1 VVSLRRGDEREFTMP
16 DKCPSCGTAVTRD
29 PDQAVVYC
37 PNTQCPAQQIR
48 LLEHFASRGAMDI
61 EGLGERMAWVLFK
74 EGLVT
79 DVAGVYHL
87 SVDQLA
93 SLDRMGTKSAQ
104 KLVDGIEKSKARPLS
119 NVLFA
124 LGIRHVGYETARL
137 LAEHVRNLDGLLQV
151 TAESLQEVEGIG
163 PVVAKAIA
171 EWVEREANRDVI
183 RRLQEAG
190 VQPAMIEEPKEGDQL
205 VGLTLV
211 VTGRLE
217 TMSRNEAEDKIRA
230 LGGKVGSAVTKG
242 TDYLVVGAEA
252 GSKLAKA
259 EKLGVRTI
267 DEAEFAALLENGPA
281 AS

>member
-1 VVSLRRGDEREFTMP
+1 
-16 DKCPSCGTAVTRD
+16 
-29 PDQAVVYC
+29 
-37 PNTQCPAQQIR
+37 
-48 LLEHFASRGAMDI
+48 
-61 EGLGERMAWVLFK
+61 
-74 EGLVT
+74 
-79 DVAGVYHL
+79 
-87 SVDQLA
+87 
-93 SLDRMGTKSAQ
+93 
-104 KLVDGIEKSKARPLS
+104 
-119 NVLFA
+119 
-124 LGIRHVGYETARL
+124 
-137 LAEHVRNLDGLLQV
+137 
-151 TAESLQEVEGIG
+151 VEGIG